1 MGVRRRKYQLA
12 AIALT
17 FGAYAAPSLQ
27 RPIAIAAV
35 IALTAI
41 NLIGVRKTALLTR
54 VIVAAVLGALALA
67 VAGALFGGSTSVSH
81 LHDLGSDGVSGV
93 LRSAGLLFFAFADY
107 RLATKVE
114 RDSSSTKCLSAE
126 VGMADHPAASM
137 ACQNAASGRGPHRRR
152 RAQGTTA
159 DVAMGSGSRCALR
172 AWPFD
177 SPSRPEQRRHRF
189 VGRGRGS
196 PESSTLFEDTR
207 PERSVRD
214 PLPDVGHHAAL
225 DAAHDDWLTSPEPSI
240 RCARA
245 RQHSD
250 GWAPSTRRRA
260 GVGGC
265 APRTRG
271 LGLVRQLVLVSGAPG
286 AGKSTLARPLAASLG
301 MPLVSKDV
309 IKETLF
315 DALGHVAD
323 DGLDS
328 SRRLGG
334 AAMSLLWRLAAEC
347 HAVVLEA
354 NFRSGSAYERMRV
367 QQLSPWPVEVY
378 CRISPEIAAERYSR
392 AV

>member
-1 MGVRRRKYQLA
+1 M
-12 AIALT
+12 
-17 FGAYAAPSLQ
+17 
-27 RPIAIAAV
+27 
-35 IALTAI
+35 
-41 NLIGVRKTALLTR
+41 
-54 VIVAAVLGALALA
+54 
-67 VAGALFGGSTSVSH
+67 
-81 LHDLGSDGVSGV
+81 
-93 LRSAGLLFFAFADY
+93 
-107 RLATKVE
+107 
-114 RDSSSTKCLSAE
+114 
-126 VGMADHPAASM
+126 
-137 ACQNAASGRGPHRRR
+137 
-152 RAQGTTA
+152 
-159 DVAMGSGSRCALR
+159 
-172 AWPFD
+172 
-177 SPSRPEQRRHRF
+177 
-189 VGRGRGS
+189 
-196 PESSTLFEDTR
+196 
-207 PERSVRD
+207 RD

-240 RCARA
+240 SCARA

-250 GWAPSTRRRA
+250 GWANRDAEPA
-260 GVGGC
+260 LGGVLPGH
-265 APRTRG
+265 AV

-378 CRISPEIAAERYSR
+378 CRISPEIAAERYSMRGVSEDHHRVHVVRTISANALAEFQEPFGSGPVIEVNTTRPVDVAEVAIAVR
-392 AV
+392 AALETGAP